1 MNKGVISKGIVVP
14 IIKEGD
20 DIIKIIVDAVLN
32 DTKLGELFVKP
43 GEYVKGLVKV
53 PGKYQ
58 YDINKYDVIGIT
70 ESIVARAEGNYVTVD
85 DIAEEIRNKYSK
97 CNSIIVKGMIYSRN
111 RFSMILKGIARGAK
125 KLYLDMPSYDEVGN
139 PNDVNPM
146 TGVNMKEYY
155 RKVVESEGCECCICD
170 DNIVRE
176 TFDEPIGV
184 LYCGLHDYK
193 EWKESHTTL
202 DGICYTLADIC
213 SDKCEYG
220 LLGSNKASEERLKL
234 FPSKS
239 YAKNVCEQI
248 KAQIIEKTGKEVIVM
263 VYGDGC
269 FKCPDTGIWEFADP
283 VCSPAYTNEYL
294 LNSSPNEVKVKALA
308 DDKYKNLNGDELTNA
323 IEKEIVENRGKSLV
337 GNMVSQGT
345 TPRRYVNLLAS
356 LMDLTSGSGD
366 RCTPVVLVKNYF
378 R

>member
-1 MNKGVISKGIVVP
+1 MNKGVISKGIVLP

-20 DIIKIIVDAVLN
+20 DIVKIISDAVLEE
-32 DTKLGELFVKP
+32 TVIGELYRQP
-43 GEYVKGLVKV
+43 APNVKGLVKV
-53 PGKYQ
+53 PGMYA

-85 DIAEEIRNKYSK
+85 DIAEEIRNKYGK
-97 CNSIIVKGMIYSRN
+97 CKSIIVNGMIYSRN

-125 KLYLDMPSYDEVGN
+125 RLYLDMPAYDEVGN
-139 PNDVNPM
+139 PSDVNPM

-155 RKVVESEGCECCICD
+155 RKVVESEGCECYICD
-170 DNIVRE
+170 DDIVWE

-193 EWKESHTTL
+193 EWKETRTTL
-202 DGICYTLADIC
+202 DGTCYTLADIC

-283 VCSPAYTNEYL
+283 VCSPAYTNEEL

-323 IEKEIVENRGKSLV
+323 IEKEIAENRGKSLV

-366 RCTPVVLVKNYF
+366 RCTPVILVQNYF

>member
-1 MNKGVISKGIVVP
+1 MNKGVISKGIVLP

-20 DIIKIIVDAVLN
+20 DIVKIISDAVLEE
-32 DTKLGELFVKP
+32 TVIGELYRQP
-43 GEYVKGLVKV
+43 APNVKGLVKV
-53 PGKYQ
+53 PGMYA

-70 ESIVARAEGNYVTVD
+70 ESVVARAEGNYVTVD
-85 DIAEEIRNKYSK
+85 DIAEEIRNKYGK
-97 CNSIIVKGMIYSRN
+97 CKSIIVNGMIYSRN

-125 KLYLDMPSYDEVGN
+125 RLYLDMPAYDEVGN
-139 PNDVNPM
+139 PSDVNPM

-155 RKVVESEGCECCICD
+155 RNVVESEGCECCICD
-170 DNIVRE
+170 NDIVWE
-176 TFDEPIGV
+176 TFNEPIGV

-193 EWKESHTTL
+193 EWKENHKNS
-202 DGICYTLADIC
+202 DDICYTLADIC
-213 SDKCEYG
+213 SDRCEYG

-248 KAQIIEKTGKEVIVM
+248 KEQIIEKTGKEVIVM

-283 VCSPAYTNEYL
+283 VCSPAYTNEEL

-308 DDKYKNLNGDELTNA
+308 DDKYKNLNGNELTNA
-323 IEKEIVENRGKSLV
+323 IEKEIAENRGKSLV

-366 RCTPVVLVKNYF
+366 RCTPVILVQNYF